1 MNANLYNGLTLAYI
15 GDAIFEIYIRK
26 EALAAGLTKV
36 KEIHKFVTKR
46 VNSEAQ
52 AKYIKYLL
60 DNNFLT
66 EEEKDIYLRG
76 RNAHVKSNRKNV
88 DLMIYHEATG
98 FEALAGYLNLI
109 GDDSRLYEI
118 FEKVFREVEI

>member
-26 EALAAGLTKV
+26 QALAAGLTKV

-60 DNNFLT
+60 TNDLLT

-88 DLMIYHEATG
+88 DIIIYHEATG
-98 FEALAGYLNLI
+98 FEALVGYLNLI
-109 GDDSRLYEI
+109 DNNQRLEEMFDI
-118 FEKVFREVEI
+118 IFREVEI

>member
-26 EALAAGLTKV
+26 QALAEGLTKV

-60 DNNFLT
+60 TNDLLT

-88 DLMIYHEATG
+88 DIIIYHEATG
-98 FEALAGYLNLI
+98 FEALVGYLNLL
-109 GDDSRLYEI
+109 DNNQRLEEI
-118 FEKVFREVEI
+118 FDIIFREVEI